1 MMEEIVENESLSRKA
16 MKSRIFY
23 LENRLKNYIV
33 TFRKERKALHAQLRE
48 LLVVNNRL
56 EKEIKKY
63 KQQDAN
69 KLAGFLSIGAVY
81 EPKIDRTYKFKE

>member
-1 MMEEIVENESLSRKA
+1 MNEEIIEESLSRRA

-33 TFRKERKALHAQLRE
+33 TFRKERKALHAQLKE

-56 EKEIKKY
+56 EKEIKSLKNTEA
-63 KQQDAN
+63 KN
-69 KLAGFLSIGAVY
+69 LAGFLSIGAVY
-81 EPKIDRTYKFKE
+81 EPKIDRNYKFKE